1 MYLYFKL
8 NRLAATTG
16 VIAPLHRCPEFED
29 VPLKVY
35 HSATSTF
42 RAPSDPSGITCLRQ
56 EIIRATP
63 EWRRGG
69 SRFDTVFINKS
80 NGVPGFL
87 GLEVARIRLFFSF
100 TLNGSVHQCAAVRWY
115 RRVDDEPDEDTGMWI
130 VEPAYVRQGARG
142 KKVPLFSVI
151 ALDTVVRAAHLVGA
165 YVDLEVS
172 EEMEKGQSLDTFKQF
187 YVNKYIDHHAFE
199 LLYQ

>member
-1 MYLYFKL
+1 M
-8 NRLAATTG
+8 
-16 VIAPLHRCPEFED
+16 PL
-29 VPLKVY
+29 
-35 HSATSTF
+35 
-42 RAPSDPSGITCLRQ
+42 
-56 EIIRATP
+56 
-63 EWRRGG
+63 
-69 SRFDTVFINKS
+69 
-80 NGVPGFL
+80 
-87 GLEVARIRLFFSF
+87 FSF
-100 TLNGSVHQCAAVRWY
+100 TLNGSVHQCAAVQWY

-130 VEPAYVRQGARG
+130 VEPAYVRQGARR